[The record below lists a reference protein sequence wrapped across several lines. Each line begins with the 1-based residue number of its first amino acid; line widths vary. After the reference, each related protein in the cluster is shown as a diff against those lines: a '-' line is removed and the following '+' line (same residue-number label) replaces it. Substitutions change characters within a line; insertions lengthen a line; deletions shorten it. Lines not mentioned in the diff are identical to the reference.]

1 MISFIRKSL
10 TLKILIMLISIL
22 ILSFAGLSLFTVK
35 VQTSL
40 LEDMIQTV
48 DFRLTNTGIETQKQ
62 FTTLESD
69 LTDSLESM
77 KLQVV
82 SNISESTQK
91 AISKEEELLKKGMD
105 EILNSNAK
113 ILADLLHT
121 IAQPI
126 LMEEKYDEVKKFAA
140 TVTESNEVIYALFFD
155 ADGNSLVNYV
165 DYVDD
170 RIDRYLQQGHGEND
184 VEIVLAESKQDPTVL
199 VYEKKLQY
207 FGIPKGS
214 IIICVARDAVDNEI
228 RLLES
233 RFELYKK
240 SNTDIIQ
247 SVINSLSGKAVSS
260 IKAELKSVNQNN
272 VLAIKD
278 TADLLKS
285 SVRTVNENITR
296 LIVVVGAFC
305 CLLILITT
313 VLIFR
318 FMILNPIKELLNMM
332 ASYSNEYAKEIHI
345 PINVPAISSLDNGL
359 EFILTKKSMGVLD
372 NKDV

>member
-1 MISFIRKSL
+1 MISFIQKSL

-22 ILSFAGLSLFTVK
+22 ILSFAGLSIFTVK

-48 DFRLTNTGIETQKQ
+48 DLRLTNTGSETQKQ
-62 FTTLESD
+62 FITLESD

-77 KLQVV
+77 KQQVIA
-82 SNISESTQK
+82 NISESTQK

-155 ADGNSLVNYV
+155 VNGTSLVNYV

-170 RIDRYLQQGHGEND
+170 RIDRYLQQGNGQND
-184 VEIVLAESKQDPTVL
+184 VDIVLAESKKDPTVL
-199 VYEKKLQY
+199 VYEKQLQY

-214 IIICVARDAVDNEI
+214 IILCVSRDAIDKEI

-240 SNTDIIQ
+240 SNTNIIQ
-247 SVINSLSGKAVSS
+247 TVINSLSGKVVSS

-272 VLAIKD
+272 ALAIKD
-278 TADLLKS
+278 TADLLKN

-296 LIVVVGAFC
+296 LIVVVGGFC
-305 CLLILITT
+305 CVVILITT

-318 FMILNPIKELLNMM
+318 FMILNPIKELLSMM
-332 ASYSNEYAKEIHI
+332 SSYSNEYGKEIHI
-345 PINVPAISSLDNGL
+345 PLNIQATSSLDNSL